1 MPIHDQGYRRYAGRR
16 RPAGTAWWVIARQ
29 QISTVLSQKRYLI
42 LLLLAWVPFVGRVVQ
57 IYLAANFQQASF
69 LATSAQLFRG
79 FLDQQGLFVFL
90 LIVGASGAIAD
101 DRRANALQVYLSK
114 PLTRVEYIAGK
125 LFAPLA
131 FVLGVTLLPALLLLV
146 VHVAFSG
153 SLTFV
158 IQNLYLLPAIVLY
171 SVVLALVGTFT
182 MVALSSL
189 SKSRRFTALTFTGLF
204 FFTTAMYHVQT
215 QSRRALTLIE
225 VVASTMIVSLMAV
238 AALNALAAATKSS
251 NSRSVM
257 APSPRYAERLCLAA
271 CTGGTKTPA
280 STWNLAASAMMCALL
295 SERLPLRTSDATPL
309 LPSSRPTSAG
319 FMSCAS
325 MRCRSTSIGSA
336 LGVCGAW
343 RASKSSIS
351 RASVSR

>member
-101 DRRANALQVYLSK
+101 DRRANALRVYLSK

-204 FFTTAMYHVQT
+204 FFTTAMYQALQRIT
-215 QSRRALTLIE
+215 GSRLWALISPRDMLSEIGDAAFRIPGTRALPLWAALLGVAVIIALSIAVLERRIRGVE
-225 VVASTMIVSLMAV
+225 VV
-238 AALNALAAATKSS
+238 K
-251 NSRSVM
+251 
-257 APSPRYAERLCLAA
+257 
-271 CTGGTKTPA
+271 
-280 STWNLAASAMMCALL
+280 
-295 SERLPLRTSDATPL
+295 
-309 LPSSRPTSAG
+309 
-319 FMSCAS
+319 
-325 MRCRSTSIGSA
+325 
-336 LGVCGAW
+336 
-343 RASKSSIS
+343 
-351 RASVSR
+351 

>member
-158 IQNLYLLPAIVLY
+158 VQNLYLLPAIVLY

-204 FFTTAMYHVQT
+204 FFTTAMYQALQRITGSQLWALMSPRDLLSVIGDAAFRIPGQ
-215 QSRRALTLIE
+215 RAVPLWAALIAVMVIIGLSVAVLEKRIRGVE
-225 VVASTMIVSLMAV
+225 VV
-238 AALNALAAATKSS
+238 K
-251 NSRSVM
+251 
-257 APSPRYAERLCLAA
+257 
-271 CTGGTKTPA
+271 
-280 STWNLAASAMMCALL
+280 
-295 SERLPLRTSDATPL
+295 
-309 LPSSRPTSAG
+309 
-319 FMSCAS
+319 
-325 MRCRSTSIGSA
+325 
-336 LGVCGAW
+336 
-343 RASKSSIS
+343 
-351 RASVSR
+351 

>member
-1 MPIHDQGYRRYAGRR
+1 MPIHDQGYRHYAGRR
-16 RPAGTAWWVIARQ
+16 RPPGTAWWVIARQ
-29 QISTVLSQKRYLI
+29 QIGTVLSQKRYLI
-42 LLLLAWVPFVGRVVQ
+42 LLLIAWVPFVGRVVQ
-57 IYLAANFQQASF
+57 IYLAANFQQAAF

-131 FVLGVTLLPALLLLV
+131 FVLGVTLLPAVLLLL

-158 IQNLYLLPAIVLY
+158 AQNLYLLPAIVLY
-171 SVVLALVGTFT
+171 SVTLALVGTFT

-204 FFTTAMYHVQT
+204 FFTTAMYQALQRITGSQLWALMSPRDLLSVIGDAAFRIPGQ
-215 QSRRALTLIE
+215 RAVPLWAALIAVMVIIGLSVAVLEKRIRGVE
-225 VVASTMIVSLMAV
+225 VV
-238 AALNALAAATKSS
+238 K
-251 NSRSVM
+251 
-257 APSPRYAERLCLAA
+257 
-271 CTGGTKTPA
+271 
-280 STWNLAASAMMCALL
+280 
-295 SERLPLRTSDATPL
+295 
-309 LPSSRPTSAG
+309 
-319 FMSCAS
+319 
-325 MRCRSTSIGSA
+325 
-336 LGVCGAW
+336 
-343 RASKSSIS
+343 
-351 RASVSR
+351 

>member
-1 MPIHDQGYRRYAGRR
+1 MPIHDQGYRHYAGRR
-16 RPAGTAWWVIARQ
+16 RPPGTAWWVIARQ
-29 QISTVLSQKRYLI
+29 QIRTVLSQKRYLI
-42 LLLLAWVPFVGRVVQ
+42 LLLMAWVPFVGRVVQ

-90 LIVGASGAIAD
+90 LIVGSSGAIAD

-158 IQNLYLLPAIVLY
+158 VQNLYLLPAIVLY
-171 SVVLALVGTFT
+171 SVALALVGTFT

-204 FFTTAMYHVQT
+204 FFTTAMYT
-215 QSRRALTLIE
+215 ALSRITGSRLWALISPRDLLSVIGDAAFRVPGQRALPLWAALLGVTVIVALSILVLERRIRGVE
-225 VVASTMIVSLMAV
+225 VV
-238 AALNALAAATKSS
+238 K
-251 NSRSVM
+251 
-257 APSPRYAERLCLAA
+257 
-271 CTGGTKTPA
+271 
-280 STWNLAASAMMCALL
+280 
-295 SERLPLRTSDATPL
+295 
-309 LPSSRPTSAG
+309 
-319 FMSCAS
+319 
-325 MRCRSTSIGSA
+325 
-336 LGVCGAW
+336 
-343 RASKSSIS
+343 
-351 RASVSR
+351 

>member
-1 MPIHDQGYRRYAGRR
+1 MPIHDQGYRRYPGRR

-29 QISTVLSQKRYLI
+29 QIRTVLSQKRYLI

-79 FLDQQGLFVFL
+79 FLEQQGLFVFL

-114 PLTRVEYIAGK
+114 PLTRVEYITGK

-131 FVLGVTLLPALLLLV
+131 FTLGVTLLPALLLLV

-158 IQNLYLLPAIVLY
+158 LQNLYLLPAIVLY
-171 SVVLALVGTFT
+171 SVVLGLVGTFT

-204 FFTTAMYHVQT
+204 FFTAAMNVALQRIT
-215 QSRRALTLIE
+215 GSVVWTLISPRDLLSVIGDAAFRIPRGRALPLWAALMGVAVIIGLSILVLERRIRGVE
-225 VVASTMIVSLMAV
+225 VV
-238 AALNALAAATKSS
+238 K
-251 NSRSVM
+251 
-257 APSPRYAERLCLAA
+257 
-271 CTGGTKTPA
+271 
-280 STWNLAASAMMCALL
+280 
-295 SERLPLRTSDATPL
+295 
-309 LPSSRPTSAG
+309 
-319 FMSCAS
+319 
-325 MRCRSTSIGSA
+325 
-336 LGVCGAW
+336 
-343 RASKSSIS
+343 
-351 RASVSR
+351 

>member
-16 RPAGTAWWVIARQ
+16 RPHGTAWWVIARQ
-29 QISTVLSQKRYLI
+29 QMRAVLSQKRYLA
-42 LLLLAWVPFVGRVVQ
+42 LLLVAWIPFVARVVQ
-57 IYLAANFQQASF
+57 IYLAANFQQAAF

-131 FVLGVTLLPALLLLV
+131 FVLSVTLLPAVLLLI

-158 IQNLYLLPAIVLY
+158 VQNLYLLPAILLY
-171 SVVLALVGTFT
+171 SIVLALLGTFT

-204 FFTTAMYHVQT
+204 FFTSAMFLALRNIT
-215 QSRRALTLIE
+215 GSRLWALISPRDMLTVIGDAAFRIPGERAVPLWAALLGVTVIIGLSVLVLERRIRGVE
-225 VVASTMIVSLMAV
+225 VV
-238 AALNALAAATKSS
+238 K
-251 NSRSVM
+251 
-257 APSPRYAERLCLAA
+257 
-271 CTGGTKTPA
+271 
-280 STWNLAASAMMCALL
+280 
-295 SERLPLRTSDATPL
+295 
-309 LPSSRPTSAG
+309 
-319 FMSCAS
+319 
-325 MRCRSTSIGSA
+325 
-336 LGVCGAW
+336 
-343 RASKSSIS
+343 
-351 RASVSR
+351 

>member
-29 QISTVLSQKRYLI
+29 QISTVLSQKRYLV
-42 LLLLAWVPFVGRVVQ
+42 LLLLAWLPFVGRVVQ

-90 LIVGASGAIAD
+90 LIVGSSGAIAD

-114 PLTRVEYIAGK
+114 PLTRVEYIGGK

-204 FFTTAMYHVQT
+204 FFTTAMYQALQRIT
-215 QSRRALTLIE
+215 GSRLWALISPRDILSEIGDAAFRIPGTRALPLWAALLGVAVIIALSIAVLERRIRGVE
-225 VVASTMIVSLMAV
+225 VV
-238 AALNALAAATKSS
+238 K
-251 NSRSVM
+251 
-257 APSPRYAERLCLAA
+257 
-271 CTGGTKTPA
+271 
-280 STWNLAASAMMCALL
+280 
-295 SERLPLRTSDATPL
+295 
-309 LPSSRPTSAG
+309 
-319 FMSCAS
+319 
-325 MRCRSTSIGSA
+325 
-336 LGVCGAW
+336 
-343 RASKSSIS
+343 
-351 RASVSR
+351 

>member
-1 MPIHDQGYRRYAGRR
+1 MPIHDQGYRHYAGRR
-16 RPAGTAWWVIARQ
+16 RPPGTAWWVIARQ
-29 QISTVLSQKRYLI
+29 QIRTVLSQKRYLI
-42 LLLLAWVPFVGRVVQ
+42 LLLMAWVPFVGRVVQ

-79 FLDQQGLFVFL
+79 FLEQQGLFVFL
-90 LIVGASGAIAD
+90 LIVGSSGAIAD

-158 IQNLYLLPAIVLY
+158 VQNLYLLPAIVLY
-171 SVVLALVGTFT
+171 SVALALVGTFT

-204 FFTTAMYHVQT
+204 FFTTAMYT
-215 QSRRALTLIE
+215 ALSRITGSRLWALVSPRDLLSVIGDAAFRVPGQRALPLWTALLGVTVIVALSILVLERRIRGVE
-225 VVASTMIVSLMAV
+225 VV
-238 AALNALAAATKSS
+238 K
-251 NSRSVM
+251 
-257 APSPRYAERLCLAA
+257 
-271 CTGGTKTPA
+271 
-280 STWNLAASAMMCALL
+280 
-295 SERLPLRTSDATPL
+295 
-309 LPSSRPTSAG
+309 
-319 FMSCAS
+319 
-325 MRCRSTSIGSA
+325 
-336 LGVCGAW
+336 
-343 RASKSSIS
+343 
-351 RASVSR
+351 

>member
-1 MPIHDQGYRRYAGRR
+1 M
-16 RPAGTAWWVIARQ
+16 
-29 QISTVLSQKRYLI
+29 
-42 LLLLAWVPFVGRVVQ
+42 PFVARVVQ

-69 LATSAQLFRG
+69 LATSAQLFRS

-158 IQNLYLLPAIVLY
+158 VQNLYLLPAIVLY
-171 SVVLALVGTFT
+171 SVTLALLGTFT

-189 SKSRRFTALTFTGLF
+189 SKSRRFTALTFTGPVLLHHGDVPG
-204 FFTTAMYHVQT
+204 AAAHHRQP
-215 QSRRALTLIE
+215 
-225 VVASTMIVSLMAV
+225 AV
-238 AALNALAAATKSS
+238 GADLAA
-251 NSRSVM
+251 R
-257 APSPRYAERLCLAA
+257 
-271 CTGGTKTPA
+271 PA
-280 STWNLAASAMMCALL
+280 GRDRRR
-295 SERLPLRTSDATPL
+295 RLPD
-309 LPSSRPTSAG
+309 
-319 FMSCAS
+319 
-325 MRCRSTSIGSA
+325 
-336 LGVCGAW
+336 
-343 RASKSSIS
+343 S
-351 RASVSR
+351 RAARAAGVGGAARPWRS